1 MLNALP
7 STSNGGLRM
16 GRILRYT
23 LEDNIVSGVDFAFR
37 TSGKLLIRNAGS
49 RDVFIGYDPSDV
61 KGGTNYFTIEPGI
74 VYTFDMGSDVGFLA
88 QNQQLY
94 LNCPTGT
101 NDMEIWFANEL

>member
-1 MLNALP
+1 
-7 STSNGGLRM
+7 M

-23 LEDNIVSGVDFAFR
+23 LADNEVSGVDFGFPTA
-37 TSGKLLIRNAGS
+37 GKLLIRNAGT

-61 KGGTNYFTIEPGI
+61 KVGTNYFTIEPGI
-74 VYTFDMGSDVGFLA
+74 VYTFDISSSVGFLA

-101 NDMEIWFANEL
+101 NEVEIWFANEL

>member
-1 MLNALP
+1 
-7 STSNGGLRM
+7 M

-23 LEDNIVSGVDFAFR
+23 LADNTVSAVAFGFP
-37 TSGKLLIRNAGS
+37 TAGKLLIRNAGT

-74 VYTFDMGSDVGFLA
+74 VYTFDMSSSVGFLA

-101 NDMEIWFANEL
+101 NEVEIWFANEL

>member
-1 MLNALP
+1 
-7 STSNGGLRM
+7 M

-23 LEDNIVSGVDFAFR
+23 LADNTVSAVDFGFPTA
-37 TSGKLLIRNAGS
+37 GKLLIRNAGT

-74 VYTFDMGSDVGFLA
+74 VYTFDMSSSVGFLA
-88 QNQQLY
+88 QNHQLY

-101 NDMEIWFANEL
+101 NEVEIWFANEL

>member
-1 MLNALP
+1 
-7 STSNGGLRM
+7 M

-23 LEDNIVSGVDFAFR
+23 LADNTVSAVDFGFPTA
-37 TSGKLLIRNAGS
+37 GKQLIRNAGT

-74 VYTFDMGSDVGFLA
+74 VYTFDMSSSVGFLA

-101 NDMEIWFANEL
+101 NEVEIWFANEL

>member
-1 MLNALP
+1 
-7 STSNGGLRM
+7 M

-23 LEDNIVSGVDFAFR
+23 LEDNTVSAVDFGFR
-37 TSGKLLIRNAGS
+37 STGKLLIRNSGT

-61 KGGTNYFTIEPGI
+61 QGGAAVNYFTIEPGI
-74 VYTFDMGSDVGFLA
+74 VYTFDLGPSIGWVA

-101 NDMEIWFANEL
+101 NTMEIWFANEQ

>member
-1 MLNALP
+1 
-7 STSNGGLRM
+7 M

-23 LEDNIVSGVDFAFR
+23 LADNTVSAVDFGFPTA
-37 TSGKLLIRNAGS
+37 GKLLIRNAGT

-61 KGGTNYFTIEPGI
+61 RGAAAVNYFTIEPGI
-74 VYTFDMGSDVGFLA
+74 VYTFDLGSSVGWLA

-101 NDMEIWFANEL
+101 NEMEIWFANEH